1 MLRKRTNPIKD
12 EEWNQKVTNAAD
24 SFWSAFQ
31 MTENGKVKSTLLLN
45 SFCLCAV
52 LIAVYAAAFVFFID
66 PLHAL
71 TADAP
76 ILIDNLAGSLV
87 PSIIGTAVC
96 GLTWML
102 FKEKRTLPMAY
113 LWMLALAAACLITM
127 LILLRD
133 EPQATVL
140 FLQFFVLF
148 VPAPILLGG
157 GLSLFLYNRYRK
169 NRPPAAEEADFWKR
183 Q

>member
-1 MLRKRTNPIKD
+1 MLRKGTNPIKD
-12 EEWNQKVTNAAD
+12 EEWNQKVTKAAD

-52 LIAVYAAAFVFFID
+52 LIALYAVLFVFLID

-71 TADAP
+71 TEELSP
-76 ILIDNLAGSLV
+76 LVDNLVGALVPAVIGAAVGSL
-87 PSIIGTAVC
+87 
-96 GLTWML
+96 TWPL

-113 LWMLALAAACLITM
+113 LWMLVLALACLITM
-127 LILLRD
+127 LVLLRG
-133 EPQATVL
+133 ESQATML

-148 VPAPILLGG
+148 VPAPVLLGG
-157 GLSLFLYNRYRK
+157 GLSLFLYSRYLKR
-169 NRPPAAEEADFWKR
+169 RPPAAGTAEFWKR

>member
-1 MLRKRTNPIKD
+1 MLGKGTNPIKD
-12 EEWNQKVTNAAD
+12 EEWNRKVTKAAD

-45 SFCLCAV
+45 SFCLCVV
-52 LIAVYAAAFVFFID
+52 LIAVYAAAFVFLID

-71 TADAP
+71 TAEAP
-76 ILIDNLAGSLV
+76 PLVDNLVGAVV
-87 PSIIGTAVC
+87 PAVLGAVVC
-96 GLTWML
+96 GLTWPL

-113 LWMLALAAACLITM
+113 LWTLVLALACLITM
-127 LILLRD
+127 LILLRG
-133 EPQATVL
+133 ESEATML

-148 VPAPILLGG
+148 IPAPILLGG

-169 NRPPAAEEADFWKR
+169 NHPSAAEEADFWKR